1 MQLPFMHIATIMSMM
16 FLASKKNV
24 SMIDWLDDFLVRSI
38 LAGLMMVSIAAPMG
52 CLMVWQRLAFLSDTL
67 GHAAV
72 LGVGIG
78 LLLEVNPMFGV
89 LAVVILIV
97 FSLSQVANFNNALS
111 ETTLAIIS
119 HTGLA
124 GGLILLGALPSN
136 SVSLEAILFGD
147 LLATTRSDLL
157 MILVTT
163 LILLVLLI
171 RHWRP
176 FVALSVSREI
186 AQAEGISVRKEQFL
200 MYMMIALLVA
210 VLMKVMGVLLIAAML
225 VIPTTSARLLSQNP
239 EQMVL
244 FSAVFGVLSLA
255 GGITGSFHFDWQ
267 TGPSIVLSA
276 TIFLVITL
284 LVTRQISLWTRRRS
298 G

>member
-1 MQLPFMHIATIMSMM
+1 
-16 FLASKKNV
+16 
-24 SMIDWLDDFLVRSI
+24 MIDWLDDFLVRSI

-239 EQMVL
+239 EQMVW
-244 FSAVFGVLSLA
+244 FSAAFGILSLA
-255 GGITGSFHFDWQ
+255 GGITGSFQFDWQ

-276 TIFLVITL
+276 TIFLVVTL

-298 G
+298 GECTAGFVVDFK

>member
-1 MQLPFMHIATIMSMM
+1 MPIATIMSMM
-16 FLASKKNV
+16 YLGNRRAA

-147 LLATTRSDLL
+147 LLATTRADLL
-157 MILVTT
+157 MILLTT
-163 LILLVLLI
+163 LILLILLL

-225 VIPTTSARLLSQNP
+225 VIPTTSARLLSHNP
-239 EQMVL
+239 EKMVF
-244 FSAVFGVLSLA
+244 FSAVFGILSLA
-255 GGITGSFHFDWQ
+255 GGITSSFQFDWQ

-276 TIFLVITL
+276 TAFLIITL
-284 LVTRQISLWTRRRS
+284 LVTRQISLWTRR
-298 G
+298 

>member
-1 MQLPFMHIATIMSMM
+1 MRIATIMSMM
-16 FLASKKNV
+16 YLGNRRAA

-147 LLATTRSDLL
+147 LLATTRADLL
-157 MILVTT
+157 MILLTT
-163 LILLVLLI
+163 LILLILLL

-225 VIPTTSARLLSQNP
+225 VIPTTSARLLSHNP
-239 EQMVL
+239 EKMVF
-244 FSAVFGVLSLA
+244 FSAVFGILSLA
-255 GGITGSFHFDWQ
+255 GGITSSFQFDWQ

-276 TIFLVITL
+276 TAFLIITL
-284 LVTRQISLWTRRRS
+284 LVTRQISLWTRR
-298 G
+298 

>member
-1 MQLPFMHIATIMSMM
+1 MT
-16 FLASKKNV
+16 
-24 SMIDWLDDFLVRSI
+24 DWLDDFLIRSI
-38 LAGLMMVSIAAPMG
+38 LAGLMMVSISAPMG

-72 LGVGIG
+72 LGVGLG
-78 LLLEVNPMFGV
+78 LLLEVHPMFGV

-97 FSLSQVANFNNALS
+97 FSLSQVSNFNNALS

-124 GGLILLGALPSN
+124 GGLILLGTLPSN

-157 MILVTT
+157 MILATT
-163 LILLVLLI
+163 LLLLFLLF
-171 RHWRP
+171 RHWRS

-186 AQAEGISVRKEQFL
+186 AQAEGISVKKEQFL

-225 VIPTTSARLLSQNP
+225 VIPTTSARLLSQTP
-239 EQMVL
+239 EQMVML
-244 FSAVFGVLSLA
+244 SAVFGTFSLA
-255 GGITGSFHFDWQ
+255 GGIFSSFQLDWQ

-276 TIFLVITL
+276 TAFLVVTL
-284 LVTRQISLWTRRRS
+284 LVTKHIVPQLSLWNRRRN